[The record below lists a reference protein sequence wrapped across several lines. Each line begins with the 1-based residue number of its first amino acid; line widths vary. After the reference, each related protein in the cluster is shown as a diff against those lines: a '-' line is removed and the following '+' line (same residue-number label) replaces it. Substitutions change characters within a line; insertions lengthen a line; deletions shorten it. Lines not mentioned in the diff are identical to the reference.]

1 MFENECGSLE
11 IKEAEVCLFLQ
22 INEGKKQISARASG
36 IMNLLNI
43 RGLNVRKLKQTL
55 LLYPLATQLIWFR
68 FIWPN

>member
-22 INEGKKQISARASG
+22 INEGKKQIFARASG

-43 RGLNVRKLKQTL
+43 RGLIVGKLKQTL
-55 LLYPLATQLIWFR
+55 LLYPSATQLI
-68 FIWPN
+68 

>member
-11 IKEAEVCLFLQ
+11 IKEAGVCLFLQ
-22 INEGKKQISARASG
+22 ANQGKKQIFARASG

-55 LLYPLATQLIWFR
+55 LLCRLATKLI
-68 FIWPN
+68 